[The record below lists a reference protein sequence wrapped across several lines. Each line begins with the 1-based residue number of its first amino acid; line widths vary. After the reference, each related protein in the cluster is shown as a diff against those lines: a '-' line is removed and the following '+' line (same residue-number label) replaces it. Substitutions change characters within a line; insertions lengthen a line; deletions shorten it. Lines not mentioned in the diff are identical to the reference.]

1 VSIKVLVVDDSAFMR
16 HALGRLLGEADGI
29 EVVGTAA
36 NGEQALAVIAS
47 LAPDV
52 ITLDVE
58 MPVLG
63 GLDMLYRLMVER
75 PTRVIMLSSLTVD
88 GARVTLEAL
97 AAGAIDFVAKP
108 GGSLSVDIGRV
119 GEELVAK
126 VRAAAA
132 MSEASWIAHRGRAVR
147 ATAGRSAPA
156 PAFAPAMAGQ
166 RQTGPVGPAAIGRTA
181 DQTVAAVRRATI
193 TARRLVVIASS
204 TGGPGALQTVVSR
217 LPAKLD
223 AAVVIVQHMPPGFTA
238 SLAQRL
244 ALAGPLP
251 AWEAGGNDI
260 IGPDQILVA
269 PGDRHLISS
278 LSGRV
283 QLVGLPAVN
292 GVRPAADVTLQ
303 AVAPVWRERLLTV
316 VLTGMGHDGRDGVR
330 AVKEHGGTV
339 IAQDEATSTVWGMPG
354 AVVEAGLADQVLPLD
369 RIGAAIGAWAA
380 AAASNAATAATPATR
395 SRVIPDTA
403 VTPLR

>member
-16 HALGRLLGEADGI
+16 HALGRILGEAAGI
-29 EVVGTAA
+29 EVVGSAA
-36 NGEQALAVIAS
+36 NGEQALVMAGS

-75 PTRVIMLSSLTVD
+75 PTRVIMLSSLTLD
-88 GARVTLEAL
+88 GARVTFDAL

-132 MSEASWIAHRGRAVR
+132 MSEASWIAHRGRAVKV
-147 ATAGRSAPA
+147 ATARASAHGAASQPSAFSPTGGSTGGQAA
-156 PAFAPAMAGQ
+156 P
-166 RQTGPVGPAAIGRTA
+166 
-181 DQTVAAVRRATI
+181 AVRRATI

-204 TGGPGALQTVVSR
+204 TGGPGALQAVVSR
-217 LPAKLD
+217 LPERLNAG
-223 AAVVIVQHMPPGFTA
+223 VVIVQHMPPGFTA
-238 SLAQRL
+238 SLAHRL
-244 ALAGPLP
+244 GEAGPLP
-251 AWEAGGNDI
+251 AREAAANDL
-260 IGPDQILVA
+260 IGADEILVA

-303 AVAPVWRERLLTV
+303 AVAPVWRDRLLTV

-330 AVKEHGGTV
+330 SVKDHGGTV
-339 IAQDEATSTVWGMPG
+339 FAQDEATSTVWGMPG

-380 AAASNAATAATPATR
+380 AAAAAGPSLPR

-403 VTPLR
+403 VTARG

>member
-1 VSIKVLVVDDSAFMR
+1 MSIKVLVVDNSAFMR

-36 NGEQALAVIAS
+36 NGEQALAVVGS

-75 PTRVIMLSSLTVD
+75 PTRVIMLSSLTLD

-147 ATAGRSAPA
+147 ATPGRLTSRPPSFPPPPASAA
-156 PAFAPAMAGQ
+156 
-166 RQTGPVGPAAIGRTA
+166 
-181 DQTVAAVRRATI
+181 RRAS
-193 TARRLVVIASS
+193 RVSPL
-204 TGGPGALQTVVSR
+204 PGAPRTRGSHR
-217 LPAKLD
+217 SGGRRSPR
-223 AAVVIVQHMPPGFTA
+223 AAW
-238 SLAQRL
+238 S
-244 ALAGPLP
+244 
-251 AWEAGGNDI
+251 
-260 IGPDQILVA
+260 
-269 PGDRHLISS
+269 
-278 LSGRV
+278 
-283 QLVGLPAVN
+283 
-292 GVRPAADVTLQ
+292 
-303 AVAPVWRERLLTV
+303 
-316 VLTGMGHDGRDGVR
+316 
-330 AVKEHGGTV
+330 
-339 IAQDEATSTVWGMPG
+339 
-354 AVVEAGLADQVLPLD
+354 
-369 RIGAAIGAWAA
+369 
-380 AAASNAATAATPATR
+380 
-395 SRVIPDTA
+395 
-403 VTPLR
+403 

>member
-1 VSIKVLVVDDSAFMR
+1 M
-16 HALGRLLGEADGI
+16 
-29 EVVGTAA
+29 
-36 NGEQALAVIAS
+36 
-47 LAPDV
+47 
-52 ITLDVE
+52 
-58 MPVLG
+58 
-63 GLDMLYRLMVER
+63 
-75 PTRVIMLSSLTVD
+75 
-88 GARVTLEAL
+88 
-97 AAGAIDFVAKP
+97 
-108 GGSLSVDIGRV
+108 
-119 GEELVAK
+119 
-126 VRAAAA
+126 
-132 MSEASWIAHRGRAVR
+132 
-147 ATAGRSAPA
+147 
-156 PAFAPAMAGQ
+156 
-166 RQTGPVGPAAIGRTA
+166 
-181 DQTVAAVRRATI
+181 
-193 TARRLVVIASS
+193 
-204 TGGPGALQTVVSR
+204 
-217 LPAKLD
+217 
-223 AAVVIVQHMPPGFTA
+223 VIVQHMPPGFTA

-251 AWEAGGNDI
+251 AWEAAGNDV

-354 AVVEAGLADQVLPLD
+354 AVVDAGLADQVLPLD

-380 AAASNAATAATPATR
+380 AASRAAAHAQPAAR

-403 VTPLR
+403 VTPGG